1 MILLDKILS
10 AFTFPVGLVAAGL
23 VLAIVA
29 LGLGA
34 RRTGTVMVI
43 VLTLLLWVA
52 AVPATARILL
62 ASLETQSVA
71 QRVEDLPIS
80 DVVIVLGGGVRPAN
94 GANPYADLGEGADRV
109 IHAFRIFKAGK
120 ARTILLSGGNV
131 FGDEESSSE
140 AAAMA
145 ELLVLLGV
153 DRAHLLLE
161 ETSRSTFE
169 NAQESAG
176 IWRRDN
182 FTSGLLVTS
191 ASHMPRALATFQ
203 KMGLNVVAAQTDV
216 LHGGFDEPFPLS
228 LLPNSASLDRTT
240 RAIKEWIGL
249 LVYRWRGR
257 A

>member
-10 AFTFPVGLVAAGL
+10 AFAFPVGLVQAGL
-23 VLAIVA
+23 VLAVVA
-29 LGLGA
+29 LWMGA
-34 RRTGTVMVI
+34 RRTGTVMVT

-52 AVPATARILL
+52 AMPVTARLLL

-71 QRVEDLPIS
+71 QKVEDLPVS

-94 GANPYADLGEGADRV
+94 SANPYPDLGEGADRV
-109 IHAFRIFKAGK
+109 IHAYRIFKAGK
-120 ARTILLSGGNV
+120 ARMILLSGGWGVN
-131 FGDEESSSE
+131 DDSSDSE

-153 DRAHLLLE
+153 DRSHMFLE
-161 ETSRSTFE
+161 ETSRNTFE
-169 NAQESAG
+169 NAQESAD
-176 IWRRDN
+176 IWRREQ

-203 KMGLNVVAAQTDV
+203 KAGLNVIAAETDV
-216 LHGGFDEPFPLS
+216 LHGGVDDPLPLS
-228 LLPNSASLDRTT
+228 LLPDSASLDRST

-249 LVYRWRGR
+249 IVYRWRGR